1 MSDNNNNT
9 DSLTKKKSRSSSS
22 NQRRRRSK
30 SRSSKRSKS
39 KKKEKIRSKSSSSK
53 HSAKKPKSK
62 QKKPT
67 SKKRTE
73 NQEDQQQQLDTLKI
87 GFFGAGKM
95 TESIQLFVAAKSE
108 RNLGHFSAHQN
119 ITTTRRP
126 YDLFGRFDCD
136 LVFLAVHGH
145 AVRACYKGGGTRP
158 SALFVNYLPKQGHP
172 LTILSLVGGVSLAE
186 LRPTLLDPDD
196 PEKYLL
202 SLFRLCL
209 NAAVRYG
216 LGLGAIDVDLAEE
229 EEEENNSQGKLLP
242 LPPPVVLQLLRPIL
256 GGGHRLLE
264 YCPEPQ
270 MDAFCALTGN
280 GGLAFVFYL
289 ISAMASGGAKVG
301 LNKVMAVRL
310 ATYSLQSAARSLLLG
325 ETGKGTVQA
334 TQVHPSELQD
344 RITSEGGAAAYGL
357 QLLEEQGVGAGL
369 QAALEGA
376 LGRIR
381 QLVTTD
387 PVGEVEVKAVSF
399 PNA

>member
-1 MSDNNNNT
+1 MSDTNNDT

-30 SRSSKRSKS
+30 SRSSKSRSKS

-95 TESIQLFVAAKSE
+95 TESIVGGWLRSGSGPFGLSALIRPEQLFVAAKSE
-108 RNLGHFSAHQN
+108 RNLGHFSAHHN

-301 LNKVMAVRL
+301 LNKV
-310 ATYSLQSAARSLLLG
+310 S
-325 ETGKGTVQA
+325 K
-334 TQVHPSELQD
+334 
-344 RITSEGGAAAYGL
+344 
-357 QLLEEQGVGAGL
+357 
-369 QAALEGA
+369 
-376 LGRIR
+376 
-381 QLVTTD
+381 
-387 PVGEVEVKAVSF
+387 VEF
-399 PNA
+399 